1 MYTRSCAEQLKN
13 QKGVIVV
20 SSEDL
25 IKDTSDS
32 GFITDVIDESNS
44 VPVIV
49 DFWAPWCGPC
59 KTLTPILEKVVLSF
73 KGKVKLAKINID
85 ENPAI
90 AGQLR
95 VQSIPAVY
103 AFFGGKPL
111 DGFMGAQPESKI
123 KEFISEV
130 IVKSGGD
137 TNNNLDDLVQE
148 ADQKLEDGLTDEAES
163 IFLKIIEKDDKNLE
177 AYAGLIKC
185 KIFNK
190 NLTEANTLLGS
201 VPKEIKS
208 NPVFEKLGAEI
219 ELSKNLSNV
228 RSINVIQSE
237 LDKDPKNL
245 NILFELALSKISY
258 KDYDSAILDLLEIFK
273 EDANWENGKAKDQ
286 LLQLFESLGHDNPI
300 VLKGRRK
307 LSSIVFS

>member
-1 MYTRSCAEQLKN
+1 MNST
-13 QKGVIVV
+13 KG
-20 SSEDL
+20 L
-25 IKDTSDS
+25 IKETSDS
-32 GFITDVIDESNS
+32 GFVTDVIEKSNDI
-44 VPVIV
+44 PVIV

-59 KTLTPILEKVVLSF
+59 KTLTPILEKLVLSF
-73 KGKVKLAKINID
+73 KGKVKLVKINID
-85 ENPAI
+85 ENQAI

-111 DGFMGAQPESKI
+111 DGFMGAQPETKI

-137 TNNNLDDLVQE
+137 TDNSLDNLIQE
-148 ADQKLEDGLTDEAES
+148 ADQKLEAGLIDEAET
-163 IFLKIIEKDDKNLE
+163 IFLRIIDTDDKTFE

-185 KIFNK
+185 KISNHNF
-190 NLTEANTLLGS
+190 TEARTLLES
-201 VPKEIKS
+201 VPAEIKS
-208 NPVFEKLGAEI
+208 NPIFEKLGAEI
-219 ELSKNLSNV
+219 ELSKNISNV
-228 RSINVIQSE
+228 RSVNIIQSE
-237 LDKDPKNL
+237 LNKDPQNL
-245 NILFELALSKISY
+245 NILFELALSKISF
-258 KDYDSAILDLLEIFK
+258 KDYDSAILDLLRIFK
-273 EDANWENGKAKDQ
+273 EDTTWEDGKAKDQ

>member
-1 MYTRSCAEQLKN
+1 MN
-13 QKGVIVV
+13 
-20 SSEDL
+20 SSKDL

-32 GFITDVIDESNS
+32 GFVTDVIEESKD
-44 VPVIV
+44 VPIIV

-59 KTLTPILEKVVLSF
+59 KTLTPILEKLVHSF
-73 KGKVKLAKINID
+73 KGKVKLVKINID
-85 ENPAI
+85 ENQAI

-103 AFFGGKPL
+103 AFFEGKPL
-111 DGFMGAQPESKI
+111 DGFMGAQPETKI

-137 TNNNLDDLVQE
+137 TKSSLDNLIQD
-148 ADQKLEDGLTDEAES
+148 ADQKLEAGLIDEAET
-163 IFLKIIEKDDKNLE
+163 IFLKIIDTDDKTFE

-185 KIFNK
+185 KISNHNFI
-190 NLTEANTLLGS
+190 EAKTLLES
-201 VPKEIKS
+201 VPAEIKN
-208 NPVFEKLGAEI
+208 NPIFEKLGAEI

-228 RSINVIQSE
+228 RSVNIIQSE
-237 LDKDPKNL
+237 LDNDPQNL
-245 NILFELALSKISY
+245 NILFELALSKISF
-258 KDYDSAILDLLEIFK
+258 KDYDSAILDLLRIFK
-273 EDANWENGKAKDQ
+273 EDATWEDGKAKDQ

>member
-1 MYTRSCAEQLKN
+1 MESKEN
-13 QKGVIVV
+13 
-20 SSEDL
+20 L

-32 GFITDVIDESNS
+32 GFVTDVIEASNG
-44 VPVIV
+44 VPIIV

-59 KTLTPILEKVVLSF
+59 KTLTPILEKIVLSF
-73 KGKVKLAKINID
+73 KGKVKLVKINID
-85 ENPAI
+85 ENQAI

-137 TNNNLDDLVQE
+137 TNNSLDDLVQE
-148 ADQKLEDGLTDEAES
+148 ADQKLEDGSVDEAES
-163 IFLKIIEKDDKNLE
+163 MFLKIIETDDNNFK

-185 KIFNK
+185 KIFN
-190 NLTEANTLLGS
+190 NDFTEANTLLET
-201 VPKEIKS
+201 VPAGIKS

-219 ELSKNLSNV
+219 ELSKNISNV
-228 RSINVIQSE
+228 RSINIIQSE
-237 LDKDPKNL
+237 LDKDPQNL
-245 NILFELALSKISY
+245 NILFELALSKVSY
-258 KDYDSAILDLLEIFK
+258 KDYDSAILDLLKIFK
-273 EDANWENGKAKDQ
+273 EDPTWENGKAKDQ